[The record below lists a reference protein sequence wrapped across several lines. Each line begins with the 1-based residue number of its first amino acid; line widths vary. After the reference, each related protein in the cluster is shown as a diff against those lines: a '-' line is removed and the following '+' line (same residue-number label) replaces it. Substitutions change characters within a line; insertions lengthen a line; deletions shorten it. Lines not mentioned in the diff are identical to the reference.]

1 MSKGT
6 HDIFVVVVNFIFND
20 WEPKHVIVVL
30 FEVRNTSD
38 MAMVLKLQK
47 LLNKFTLT
55 NKISVYVKDEGSNL

>member
-1 MSKGT
+1 M
-6 HDIFVVVVNFIFND
+6 HDIFVVVVNFISND

-30 FEVRNTSD
+30 FGVTNTSD

-55 NKISVYVKDEGSNL
+55 NKIIVYVKDEGSNL